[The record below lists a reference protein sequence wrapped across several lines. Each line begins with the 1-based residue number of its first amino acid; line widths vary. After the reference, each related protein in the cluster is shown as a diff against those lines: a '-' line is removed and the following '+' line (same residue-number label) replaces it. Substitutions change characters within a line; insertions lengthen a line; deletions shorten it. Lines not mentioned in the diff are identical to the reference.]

1 MTRQKDC
8 LPFLWQPTSCDL
20 RGDLVAP
27 TYSSEGKIKK
37 KKKKE
42 KLLKKTGFQIL
53 NLLLYP

>member
-1 MTRQKDC
+1 MTRQRDC
-8 LPFLWQPTSCDL
+8 LPFLWQPTACDL
-20 RGDLVAP
+20 GGDLVAP
-27 TYSSEGKIKK
+27 TYSSEGKIK

>member
-27 TYSSEGKIKK
+27 TYSSEGKIRTKYLSDVRTKK
-37 KKKKE
+37 MQ
-42 KLLKKTGFQIL
+42 GS
-53 NLLLYP
+53 